1 MICYVED
8 DKNIRDLVVYTLRQT
23 GMEAEGFASGDEFRK
38 YLAEHIPTLVL
49 LDIMIPGDDGLAILK
64 KMRNEKRTA
73 QIPIIMVTAKGTE
86 FDKIIGLDSGADDYI
101 TKPFGMMELI
111 ARVKAVLRRAPAQV
125 EEKHILTAGNVTID
139 TKKHTVTVDGEN
151 VTLTFKEFQLLRY
164 LMENKGIVMSRD
176 RLLESIWGDD
186 YAGGTRT
193 VDVHIQTLR
202 GKLNSHIIE
211 TVRGVGYKIGEDED
225 DK

>member
-176 RLLESIWGDD
+176 RLLESIWGYD
-186 YAGGTRT
+186 YDGGTRT

>member
-64 KMRNEKRTA
+64 KMRN
-73 QIPIIMVTAKGTE
+73 
-86 FDKIIGLDSGADDYI
+86 YI

-176 RLLESIWGDD
+176 RLLESIWGYD
-186 YAGGTRT
+186 YDGGTRT

>member
-64 KMRNEKRTA
+64 KMRNKKRTA

-176 RLLESIWGDD
+176 RLLESIWGYD
-186 YAGGTRT
+186 YDGGTRT

>member
-73 QIPIIMVTAKGTE
+73 QIPIIMVTA
-86 FDKIIGLDSGADDYI
+86 
-101 TKPFGMMELI
+101 
-111 ARVKAVLRRAPAQV
+111 
-125 EEKHILTAGNVTID
+125 TID

-151 VTLTFKEFQLLRY
+151 VTLTFKEVQLLRY

-176 RLLESIWGDD
+176 RLLESIWGYD
-186 YAGGTRT
+186 YDGGTRT